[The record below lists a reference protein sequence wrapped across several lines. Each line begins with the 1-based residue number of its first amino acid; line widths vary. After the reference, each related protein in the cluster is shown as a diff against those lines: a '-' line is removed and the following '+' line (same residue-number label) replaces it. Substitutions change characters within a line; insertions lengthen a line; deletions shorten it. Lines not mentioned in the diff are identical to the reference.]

1 MRLSHCMIKV
11 QNQLEMIAMT
21 QKMTPLTGVAR
32 YSPKPIQEYDKV
44 LAGKVYGPS
53 TSKLLDTTEAWN
65 LAFLSHD
72 FESDFQHKDPLFT
85 THVRRTAQTR
95 LDGTGLGIGQDPA
108 TLVGSLLT
116 LPAPRFVYLISQN
129 EKLLESL
136 PLYAAYGDAWL
147 KIIAARDRLCDFDD
161 PVIESNCVNH
171 QVLLVDSEV
180 IASNLMMKLR
190 SRW

>member
-85 THVRRTAQTR
+85 THVRRTAQTK

-108 TLVGSLLT
+108 TLVVSLLT
-116 LPAPRFVYLISQN
+116 LPAPRFLYLISQN

-147 KIIAARDRLCDFDD
+147 KIIVSRERLCDFDD
-161 PVIESNCVNH
+161 SVIESNCVTH
-171 QVLLVDSEV
+171 QVLLVESEV
-180 IASNLMMKLR
+180 KTRNLMMKLR
-190 SRW
+190 SR